1 MLAAMAH
8 RIAFVLF
15 ADFQQLDIAGPL
27 AVFEVAERLRP
38 GSYAWRF
45 HASAA
50 GPVRSS
56 AGVTWEAG
64 ALPAR
69 GRFDT
74 LMLAGGDGSD
84 DAAADERLVRWLQRM
99 ARPGPGA
106 PRIASVC
113 SGSLV
118 LAAAG
123 VLDGCRATTH
133 WSRTRQF
140 QARHPRVRLEPDRIY
155 VHDRNRWTSAGI
167 TAGID
172 MALAIVAHDLGED
185 VARHAAQQLVVYT
198 RRRGGQS
205 QFSALLQL
213 ERPQGRFAQLLEDVR
228 ARLAEPHSV
237 ESLAE
242 RACMSPRHFARAF
255 HAETGAT
262 PARAV
267 ERLRVEAARAALQSG
282 GISVQQAAQRYGFGR
297 AERMRRSFV
306 RLLGVPPTA
315 LR

>member
-1 MLAAMAH
+1 MLAHMTH
-8 RIAFVLF
+8 RIAFVLYP
-15 ADFQQLDIAGPL
+15 DFQQLDVAGPL

-38 GSYAWRF
+38 GSYTWHFA
-45 HASAA
+45 ASEA
-50 GPVRSS
+50 GSVRSS
-56 AGVTWEAG
+56 AGVSWEAG

-74 LMLAGGDGSD
+74 LMLTGGDGSD
-84 DAAADERLVRWLQRM
+84 AAAADARLVRWLQRM
-99 ARPGPGA
+99 ARPGAGA

-140 QARHPRVRLEPDRIY
+140 QRRHPQVQLEPDRIY

-172 MALAIVAHDLGED
+172 MALAMVAHDVGED
-185 VARHAAQQLVVYT
+185 VARLAAQQLVVYT

-213 ERPQGRFAQLLEDVR
+213 ERPQGRFAPLLEEVR
-228 ARLAEPHSV
+228 SRLAERHSV

-282 GISVQQAAQRYGFGR
+282 GVSVQQAAMRYGFGR
-297 AERMRRSFV
+297 AERLRRSFV